1 MSKAWKQSACL
12 VWILA
17 CAPLA
22 AAFGDTQFARVDTDD
37 EDRPRALQLGI
48 SSYVSPDDQGSI
60 SVDLIGAIHIGDQ
73 SYYAELNE
81 QFKQYD
87 ALLYELVA
95 PVGANVS
102 EQVAERKGLLSG
114 AQIGMT
120 KILGLSFQLD
130 VIDYGQPNFVH
141 ADLTPSEFSQSMA
154 DRDESL
160 YVYFWR
166 IVFASIDEYA
176 KDPLGLRDWQMLS
189 AMVNSRED
197 NSLKIMMAYEMA
209 NMESMQNI
217 LGDDSSSAIV
227 GARNQR
233 AIEVLREQL
242 DAGDQRIGIFYGVA
256 HMADLEHRLVNELGL
271 TFESTSWVDAWQL
284 AAD

>member
-1 MSKAWKQSACL
+1 MSNAWKQSACL

-17 CAPLA
+17 CAPVANAL
-22 AAFGDTQFARVDTDD
+22 GDTQFARVDADD

-48 SSYVSPDDQGSI
+48 SSYVSPDDQDGI
-60 SVDLIGAIHIGDQ
+60 RVDLVGAIHIGDK

-81 QFKQYD
+81 RFKQYD

-102 EQVAERKGLLSG
+102 EQVERRKGLLSG
-114 AQIGMT
+114 AQIAMT
-120 KILGLSFQLD
+120 KILDLSFQLD
-130 VIDYGQPNFVH
+130 EIDYSQPNFVH

-154 DRDESL
+154 DRNESL

-189 AMVNSRED
+189 AMVNSGED

-209 NMESMQNI
+209 NMESVQDI
-217 LGDDSSSAIV
+217 LGEDSSSAIV

-233 AIEVLREQL
+233 AIEVLRGQL
-242 DAGDQRIGIFYGVA
+242 DAGARRIGIFYGVA
-256 HMADLEHRLVNELGL
+256 HMADLEDRLVNELGL

-284 AAD
+284 STD